1 VSQPDSESTKPGG
14 ILIRRPTSNV
24 YTGMLGVAAVSL
36 ALGCL
41 FLLLEIMQYD
51 LFSAPWK
58 NP

>member
-1 VSQPDSESTKPGG
+1 MSQPDSESTRPGG

-24 YTGMLGVAAVSL
+24 YTGMLGIATAAL

-41 FLLLEIMQYD
+41 FLLLEIWQYD

>member
-1 VSQPDSESTKPGG
+1 
-14 ILIRRPTSNV
+14 
-24 YTGMLGVAAVSL
+24 LGAAAVAL

-41 FLLLEIMQYD
+41 FLLLEIQQYD

>member
-1 VSQPDSESTKPGG
+1 M
-14 ILIRRPTSNV
+14 I
-24 YTGMLGVAAVSL
+24 LGVAAVAL

-41 FLLLEIMQYD
+41 FLLLEIRQYD